1 MMFRTRNLC
10 GDEGG
15 AAIIELALIAP
26 VFALLTVGVIDMTNA
41 FNRKLALEQGV
52 QRAIEKIMQTT
63 QDQTVEDTLKTEVQ
77 CQVNGVAADGTTCKT
92 SPVALTDVTVT
103 WRLECTDSAGAMT
116 SQTTTVAA
124 TYDTFTCP
132 SPGSAASGYL
142 QVRVDNNFTPM
153 FPLHFASF
161 NTSDG
166 SYHISA
172 TAGIRTK

>member
-1 MMFRTRNLC
+1 MMFRARKLL
-10 GDEGG
+10 GDEDG
-15 AAIIELALIAP
+15 AAIIELALVAP

-41 FNRKLALEQGV
+41 FNRKLALEQGA

-77 CQVNGVAADGTTCKT
+77 CQVNGVGADGTTCNT
-92 SPVALTDVTVT
+92 APVALSDVTVT
-103 WRLECTDSAGAMT
+103 WRLECTDGAGTTTAQ
-116 SQTTTVAA
+116 STTVAA
-124 TYDTFTCP
+124 TYDTFTCAA
-132 SPGSAASGYL
+132 GSTSAGYL
-142 QVRVDNNFTPM
+142 QVRVDNKFTPM

-161 NTSDG
+161 NSTDH

>member
-1 MMFRTRNLC
+1 MMIRPSRLSR
-10 GDEGG
+10 DDKG
-15 AAIIELALIAP
+15 AAIIELALVAP

-77 CQVNGVAADGTTCKT
+77 CQVNGVQADKVTCNT
-92 SPVALTDVTVT
+92 APVALSDVTVT
-103 WRLECTDSAGAMT
+103 WRLECMDAAGNIT
-116 SQTTTVAA
+116 SQSTTVAA
-124 TYDTFTCP
+124 TYDAFTCAA
-132 SPGSAASGYL
+132 GSTAAGYL
-142 QVRVDNNFTPM
+142 QVKVDNKFTPM

-166 SYHISA
+166 TYHISA
-172 TAGIRTK
+172 TAGMRTK

>member
-1 MMFRTRNLC
+1 MMLRARKLLP
-10 GDEGG
+10 DQGG
-15 AAIIELALIAP
+15 AAIIELALVAP

-52 QRAIEKIMQTT
+52 QRAVEKIMQTT

-77 CQVNGVAADGTTCKT
+77 CQVNGVQSNGTCNTT
-92 SPVALTDVTVT
+92 PVALSDVTVT
-103 WRLECTDSAGAMT
+103 WRLECTDSAGTMT
-116 SQTTTVAA
+116 SQSTTVAA

-132 SPGSAASGYL
+132 TPGSTAAGYL
-142 QVRVDNNFTPM
+142 QVRVDNKFTPM

-166 SYHISA
+166 TYHISA

>member
-1 MMFRTRNLC
+1 MFRTRNLL
-10 GDEGG
+10 GEERG

-52 QRAIEKIMQTT
+52 QRAVEKIMQTT

-77 CQVNGVAADGTTCKT
+77 CQVNGVGADGTTCNT
-92 SPVALTDVTVT
+92 SPVALSDVTVT
-103 WRLECTDSAGAMT
+103 WRLECTDGAGTTTAQ
-116 SQTTTVAA
+116 STTVAA
-124 TYDTFTCP
+124 TYDTFICA
-132 SPGSAASGYL
+132 PGSTSAGYL
-142 QVRVDNNFTPM
+142 QVRVDNKFTPM

-172 TAGIRTK
+172 TAGMRTK